1 MSAVLTPP
9 RSASAAAPPAFGP
22 RPFRWSLSAFH
33 HLGDM
38 GYFEGRRAKLIDGQ
52 LIEEGP
58 MDPPHALAL
67 ELTEEALRVAFGTG
81 WRYRIQTPLV
91 LGQATDPMPD
101 MALLRGSAR
110 GQTMHPTAAELV
122 IEIAD
127 SSLTFDLT
135 TKAELYAAAG
145 VPDYWVLDV
154 DGRTLHVLRD
164 PVHLP
169 AGLGA
174 TAYRTHLTLT
184 DADTVSPLATPG
196 ATVRVADLLP

>member
-9 RSASAAAPPAFGP
+9 RPSPGSSGP

-91 LGQATDPMPD
+91 LGQTTDPMPD
-101 MALLRGSAR
+101 IALLRGSAR
-110 GQTMHPTAAELV
+110 GQSTHPIAAELV

-127 SSLTFDLT
+127 SSLNFDLT
-135 TKAELYAAAG
+135 TKAELYATAG
-145 VPDYWVLDV
+145 IADYWVLDV

-164 PVHLP
+164 PAPLS
-169 AGLGA
+169 AGQGA

-184 DADTVSPLATPG
+184 DTDSVAPLAAPG
-196 ATVRVADLLP
+196 ASVNVTDLLP